1 MNTTNNHFF
10 SNLHSHDAN
19 IIEIFSSIQ
28 GEGPYIGYRQLF
40 VRFALCNLNC
50 FYCDTKFEP
59 QKFCKI
65 EECPGSGNFVEYENP
80 VTSDQLIYKI
90 NEFSYFNHHSISL
103 TGGEP
108 LLYCDFLDYF
118 LTEFQKK
125 KKNKSLKIYLETN
138 GTLPDELKKIIRH
151 LDIISMDIKIES
163 SCGKPTPWLEHGQ
176 FIDTALDHNKEL
188 FAKVVVTDKIT
199 SNEIN
204 DIAEFLKDREVP
216 IILQPVMSEN
226 KDIVPKASK
235 LLSMQES
242 LLQKHSD
249 VRIIPQVHKYLN
261 LL

>member
-1 MNTTNNHFF
+1 
-10 SNLHSHDAN
+10 
-19 IIEIFSSIQ
+19 
-28 GEGPYIGYRQLF
+28 
-40 VRFALCNLNC
+40 
-50 FYCDTKFEP
+50 
-59 QKFCKI
+59 
-65 EECPGSGNFVEYENP
+65 
-80 VTSDQLIYKI
+80 
-90 NEFSYFNHHSISL
+90 
-103 TGGEP
+103 
-108 LLYCDFLDYF
+108 
-118 LTEFQKK
+118 
-125 KKNKSLKIYLETN
+125 
-138 GTLPDELKKIIRH
+138 
-151 LDIISMDIKIES
+151 MDIKIES